1 MSTEFFFP
9 WAVPQYRS
17 CTRHRAQLKILFSL
31 WTSSLF
37 LFTPILT
44 PPLVTPSLMGKY
56 LWLGSHNSLWR
67 VGREHGWSFSLV
79 GWLSKP
85 LHSTCPA
92 KVTPGQPGALPLLEP
107 AKREAGVNPEQ
118 AGKEGNVPGE
128 LLVDA
133 RWGRVTDS
141 WLRTPDARLPGAY

>member
-1 MSTEFFFP
+1 M
-9 WAVPQYRS
+9 
-17 CTRHRAQLKILFSL
+17 
-31 WTSSLF
+31 
-37 LFTPILT
+37 
-44 PPLVTPSLMGKY
+44 
-56 LWLGSHNSLWR
+56 
-67 VGREHGWSFSLV
+67 

-133 RWGRVTDS
+133 RWKGHRLLAEDT
-141 WLRTPDARLPGAY
+141 RCTTARSILNIEEPAFSRRGKATHRLV